1 MWHKASETHE
11 SMSTVEF
18 RRHAAHTAG
27 LHKGDIYKRSK
38 TTISLSLQLLIL
50 TLMRFKLLKP
60 ASFEFG
66 FLGRVA
72 GDVQASE

>member
-18 RRHAAHTAG
+18 RRHAG
-27 LHKGDIYKRSK
+27 FHKGDIYKRSK